1 MNAAEE
7 NTLRTRLNASIKVHK
22 GGKRLVLEAF
32 RNKKK
37 WNTANIEQVKQTLAK
52 YNANLEL
59 AKSKREE
66 KAQRQRQ
73 ARQRNLGFAPPL
85 PPVQNNRGLLRKV
98 GGVLYG
104 VPGMAG
110 RAAKGAVGAAAAVAR
125 PFIKKNG
132 TLGFT
137 VNVPTVYGAGKK
149 VAAVAA
155 APKEEITAAAANS
168 LTTALGLNENSKV
181 LIQRIEKDIYEVL
194 TGGNTPNIKK
204 KIGERIGQNLAQVI
218 VRYVMLPNTGPGKFS
233 NAKKGI
239 LSKNGLAKN
248 WQKVYFNSGAVNRL
262 IGNRNSAVMLK
273 FFLSEDGRE
282 IMKKYG
288 SNAVR
293 QILSN
298 YSTYSRLSTL
308 ASGNKARIAASQVPR
323 ALGYAAGA
331 VPETWPR
338 TKAAVQTLAKYAPNA
353 STLGYAAYAPGYGTL
368 AGAAY
373 TGLGYLPPSYKNAAH
388 EKVSALAKRIGTT
401 AKNAAAEQTRRAN
414 VYKRTSNNALGAE
427 LRERQAFFNKYP
439 SLKNA
444 KKWFNATRGLYGN
457 LSKLHPQTAA
467 NAILNSRYIGP
478 NNKKQYYYMNYNW
491 RNVNTNGA
499 NLSNDEKEIVRILKN
514 YASNANNIT
523 KRPTYRNFK
532 RAIRRI

>member
-1 MNAAEE
+1 MNAAEK

-22 GGKRLVLEAF
+22 GGKRQVLEAF
-32 RNKKK
+32 RNN
-37 WNTANIEQVKQTLAK
+37 WNKVNVEQVKRTLAK
-52 YNANLEL
+52 YNANLET
-59 AKSKREE
+59 AKAKREE
-66 KAQRQRQ
+66 KGRLQRQS
-73 ARQRNLGFAPPL
+73 RQRNLGFAPPL
-85 PPVQNNRGLLRKV
+85 PPVRNNRGPLQKV
-98 GGVLYG
+98 GGFLYR
-104 VPGMAG
+104 VPGKAI
-110 RAAKGAVGAAAAVAR
+110 GAASTVAR
-125 PFIKKNG
+125 PFVREGGKI
-132 TLGFT
+132 GF
-137 VNVPTVYGAGKK
+137 NFDPTAIYGAGKK
-149 VAAVAA
+149 VATVAA
-155 APKEEITAAAANS
+155 APKEEITAAAAKS
-168 LTTALGLNENSKV
+168 LTAALGLNENSKV

-194 TGGNTPNIKK
+194 TGGNSPNIKK

-273 FFLSEDGRE
+273 FFLSPEGRE

-288 SNAVR
+288 SNSVKH
-293 QILSN
+293 ILSN
-298 YSTYSRLSTL
+298 YSTVSRLIT
-308 ASGNKARIAASQVPR
+308 AVSGNKARIAASQVPR

-373 TGLGYLPPSYKNAAH
+373 TGLGYLPQNYKNAAH
-388 EKVSALAKRIGTT
+388 AKVSALASRVGKSV
-401 AKNAAAEQTRRAN
+401 KNAAAEQTRRAN
-414 VYKRTSNNALGAE
+414 VYKRTSNNALGGP
-427 LRERQAFFNKYP
+427 ERQVFFNKYP

-457 LSKLHPQTAA
+457 YSKLHPQTAA

-499 NLSNDEKEIVRILKN
+499 NLSNEEKEIVRLLKN
-514 YASNANNIT
+514 YASNANNMT
-523 KRPTYRNFK
+523 KPPSSRNL
-532 RAIRRI
+532 RRVFGRLS

>member
-1 MNAAEE
+1 MNASEKNA
-7 NTLRTRLNASIKVHK
+7 LRQRLNSSIKVHK
-22 GGKRLVLEAF
+22 GGKRQVLESF
-32 RNKKK
+32 RNN
-37 WNTANIEQVKQTLAK
+37 WNKVNVEQVKRTLAK
-52 YNANLEL
+52 YNANLET
-59 AKSKREE
+59 AKAKREE
-66 KAQRQRQ
+66 KARLQRQT
-73 ARQRNLGFAPPL
+73 RQRNLGFAPPL
-85 PPVQNNRGLLRKV
+85 PPVRNNRGLLRKV

-104 VPGMAG
+104 VPG
-110 RAAKGAVGAAAAVAR
+110 AAFGAVKKTAGATGALVR
-125 PFIKKNG
+125 PFIREGGKIGLN
-132 TLGFT
+132 F
-137 VNVPTVYGAGKK
+137 NVETAYGAGKK

-155 APKEEITAAAANS
+155 APKEELTAAAAKS
-168 LTTALGLNENSKV
+168 LVTALGLNDNSKV

-194 TGGNTPNIKK
+194 TGGNSPNIKK

-218 VRYVMLPNTGPGKFS
+218 VRYVMLPNTGRGKFS
-233 NAKKGI
+233 NAKNGI

-248 WQKVYFNSGAVNRL
+248 WQKVYFNSGAVNKL

-273 FFLSEDGRE
+273 FFLSPEGRD

-288 SNAVR
+288 SNSVK

-298 YSTYSRLSTL
+298 YSTVSRLIT
-308 ASGNKARIAASQVPR
+308 AVSGNKARIAASQVPR

-373 TGLGYLPPSYKNAAH
+373 TGLGYLPQSYKNAAH
-388 EKVSALAKRIGTT
+388 AKVSALASRVGKSV
-401 AKNAAAEQTRRAN
+401 KNAAAEQTRRAN
-414 VYKRTSNNALGAE
+414 VYKRTSNNALGGP
-427 LRERQAFFNKYP
+427 ERQVFFNKYP

-457 LSKLHPQTAA
+457 YSKLHPQTAA

-499 NLSNDEKEIVRILKN
+499 NLSNDEKELVRILKN
-514 YASNANNIT
+514 YASNANNMT
-523 KRPTYRNFK
+523 KLPRSRN
-532 RAIRRI
+532 IRRAFGRLS

>member
-1 MNAAEE
+1 MNAAEK

-22 GGKRLVLEAF
+22 GGKRQVLEAF
-32 RNKKK
+32 RNN
-37 WNTANIEQVKQTLAK
+37 WNKVNVEQVKRTLAK
-52 YNANLEL
+52 YNANLET
-59 AKSKREE
+59 AKAKREA
-66 KAQRQRQ
+66 KVQLQRQS
-73 ARQRNLGFAPPL
+73 RQRNLGFAPPL

-98 GGVLYG
+98 GGILYG

-110 RAAKGAVGAAAAVAR
+110 RAAKGAVGAAATVAR
-125 PFIKKNG
+125 PFIRRNG
-132 TLGFT
+132 TIGFN
-137 VNVPTVYGAGKK
+137 VNVPSVYGAGKK

-194 TGGNTPNIKK
+194 TGGNSPNIKK

-218 VRYVMLPNTGPGKFS
+218 VKYVMLPNTGPGKFS

-273 FFLSEDGRE
+273 FFLSTDGRE

-298 YSTYSRLSTL
+298 YDKYSRLSIL
-308 ASGNKARIAASQVPR
+308 SSGNKARIAASQVPR
-323 ALGYAAGA
+323 AIGYAAGV

-338 TKAAVQTLAKYAPNA
+338 TKAAAQTLAKYAPNV
-353 STLGYAAYAPGYGTL
+353 SKLGYAAYAPGYGAL

-373 TGLGYLPPSYKNAAH
+373 TGLGYLPQSYKNAAH
-388 EKVSALAKRIGTT
+388 AKVSALASSVGKSV
-401 AKNAAAEQTRRAN
+401 KNASAEQTRRAN
-414 VYKRTSNNALGAE
+414 VYKRTSNNALGGP
-427 LRERQAFFNKYP
+427 ERQVFFNKYP

-457 LSKLHPQTAA
+457 YSKLHPKTAA

-499 NLSNDEKEIVRILKN
+499 NLSNDEKELVRILKN
-514 YASNANNIT
+514 YASNANNMT
-523 KRPTYRNFK
+523 KPPRSRNL
-532 RAIRRI
+532 RRVFGRLS